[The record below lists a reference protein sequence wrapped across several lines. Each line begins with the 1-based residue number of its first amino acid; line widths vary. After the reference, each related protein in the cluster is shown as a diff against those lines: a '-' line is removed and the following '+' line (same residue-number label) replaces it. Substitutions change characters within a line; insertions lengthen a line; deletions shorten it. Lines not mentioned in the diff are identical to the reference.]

1 MKKLV
6 LATLLASSSTLAM
19 AGAFDGLYAQGN
31 VGLSKLEIK
40 IDDEKIKDN
49 NTGYSVALGKDLGA
63 IRYQVDYTD
72 FGKYT
77 ETGSDGD
84 LSIVGNDEWTATL
97 KAQSLGASA
106 IYDFKPVFGGL
117 TPYAGLRLGINQL
130 KAEDKGR
137 ASTIDATTNQQ
148 TLISY
153 YESEKK
159 TKVGV
164 GVLAGVQ
171 YAFNPK
177 LALDAGVEYHHL
189 GKVEDWKFNQYGVKV
204 GLRYNF

>member
-1 MKKLV
+1 MLATV
-6 LATLLASSSTLAM
+6 LASTSTLAM
-19 AGAFDGLYAQGN
+19 AGAFDDLYVQGD
-31 VGLSKLEIK
+31 VGLSKLEVK
-40 IDDEKIKDN
+40 IDDEKFKDN
-49 NTGYSVALGKDLGA
+49 NTGYSIALGKDMGTF
-63 IRYQVDYTD
+63 RYQADYTD
-72 FGKYT
+72 FGKIT
-77 ETGSDGD
+77 ENYSDGD
-84 LSIVGNDEWTATL
+84 LAIIGNDEVTTTL
-97 KAQSLGASA
+97 KAQSLGFSA
-106 IYDFKPVFGGL
+106 IYDFKPVFSV
-117 TPYAGLRLGINQL
+117 TPYAGLRVGVNQL

-137 ASTIDATTNQQ
+137 ASTIDVTTNQQ

-177 LALDAGVEYHHL
+177 LLLDAGVEYHHL

>member
-31 VGLSKLEIK
+31 VGASKIEIK
-40 IDDEKIKDN
+40 VDGEKAKDN
-49 NTGYSVALGKDLGA
+49 DTGYSVALGKDLGA
-63 IRYQVDYTD
+63 IRYQADYTD

-84 LSIVGNDEWTATL
+84 LSVVGNDEWTVTA
-97 KAQSLGASA
+97 KAQSLGVSA
-106 IYDFKPVFGGL
+106 IYDFKTAFGL
-117 TPYAGLRLGINQL
+117 TPYAGLRLGINQI

-137 ASTIDATTNQQ
+137 SSTIDPVSNQQ

-153 YESEKK
+153 YESDKK
-159 TKVGV
+159 TKVGI

-189 GKVEDWKFNQYGVKV
+189 GKIEEYKINQYGVKV